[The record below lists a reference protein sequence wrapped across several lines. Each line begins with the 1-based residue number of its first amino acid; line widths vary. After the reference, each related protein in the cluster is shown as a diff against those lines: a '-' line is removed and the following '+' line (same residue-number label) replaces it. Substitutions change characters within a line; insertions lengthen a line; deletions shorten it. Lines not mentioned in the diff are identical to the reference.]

1 MDTPLL
7 IPALGDAEEL
17 TCDVLVIG
25 GGTAGTMAA
34 LTAAERGADVLL
46 LEKAHVRHSGALAMG
61 MDGVNNA
68 VIPGRA
74 EPDDYVAEITRAN
87 DGIVDQSTVRQTATR
102 GFAMVQRLES
112 YGVKFEKDEHG
123 DYAVRQVHRS
133 GSYVLPMPEG
143 KDVKKVLYRQLRR
156 REMRERIRIENR
168 VMPVRVL
175 TSPEDGRALGAVGFN
190 TRTGQFVTVRAGAV
204 VLATGACGRLGLP
217 ASGYLYGT
225 YENPTNAGDGYAMA
239 YHAGAELTGIECF
252 QINPLIKDYN
262 GPACAYVANPFGGYQ
277 VNRHGER
284 FVDSDYWSGQMMAE
298 FAAEVA
304 SDRGP
309 VYLKLS
315 HLPEESISALE
326 SILHSTERPTR
337 GTFHSGRG
345 HDYRTHDIEMHISE
359 IGLCGGH
366 SASGVRVDAHARTT
380 VPRLYAAGDLAC
392 VPHNYMIGAFVFGDL
407 AGSDAARYKAYD
419 GELPTDQ
426 LREAHELIYRPLRN
440 PEGPPQ
446 PQVEYKLRRFVN
458 DYVTPPKS
466 GARLSLA
473 LEAFERMREDI
484 AGMGARTP
492 HELMR
497 CAEVDFIRDCAE
509 MAARASLARTESRWG
524 LYHERLDHPRRDD
537 ASWFHHL
544 DLHKSPS
551 GAMEFTARPVAPYLV
566 PVDEFTP
573 VGGPSRQLGEV
584 HPENVATAG
593 SRDMAPVATGA
604 EAAASVSGD
613 AAAPSTPG
621 TGSAATGSAP
631 EQSSSRRSSSRLLE
645 LVALAE
651 EEPELGA
658 LLPYLTD
665 AAPAVRREA
674 VAVLTETVPPG
685 TGPALAEALRDPSAQ
700 VRAAAASSLRELVET
715 LPSEPAL
722 RDGLAAALAEPDPV
736 VRAAALDVLRAL
748 RLGDAALFAGSLT
761 DADIAVRIEAV
772 RALVSVDAADEL
784 ARAATADPSREVR
797 VTIAKSLATVA
808 AGRLTATPP
817 LRSSGPL
824 GGSGRNPDA
833 GIAPEHDAVHAALA
847 GLVDDPDALVRA
859 AAYGALG
866 TTGCPVPLAARAV
879 AALADPAWQVRAG
892 ATTALSVADPD
903 TAVPV
908 LAKALADPNADV
920 RKSAVLALI
929 KHRASEA
936 ARAALA
942 TATTDSD
949 ADVRAYATRAL

>member
-1 MDTPLL
+1 MTTASLNIPLE
-7 IPALGDAEEL
+7 IPALTDAEEIR
-17 TCDVLVIG
+17 CDVLVIG

-34 LTAAERGADVLL
+34 LTAAEHGADVLL

-102 GFAMVQRLES
+102 GFGMVQRLES

-175 TSPEDGRALGAVGFN
+175 TAEGRAVGAVGFN
-190 TRTGQFVTVRAGAV
+190 TRTGAFVTVRAGAV
-204 VLATGACGRLGLP
+204 ILATGACGRLGLP

-315 HLPEESISALE
+315 HLPEESIASLE

-337 GTFHSGRG
+337 GTFHEGRG

-366 SASGVRVDAHARTT
+366 SASGVRVDDHARTT

-407 AGSDAARYKAYD
+407 AGADASQYTPYE

-426 LREAHELIYRPLRN
+426 LRAAHELIYRPLRN
-440 PEGPPQ
+440 PDGPPQ

-458 DYVTPPKS
+458 DYVAPPKS

-473 LEAFERMREDI
+473 LEHFERMRDDI
-484 AGMGARTP
+484 AAMGAHTP

-497 CAEVDFIRDCAE
+497 CAEVTFIRDCAE

-524 LYHERLDHPRRDD
+524 LYHDRLDHPRRDD
-537 ASWFHHL
+537 DSWFHHL

-566 PVDEFTP
+566 PIDEFTP
-573 VGGPSRQLGEV
+573 VGGPSRHIGEV
-584 HPENVATAG
+584 HPEQVATAG
-593 SRDMAPVATGA
+593 GRDRAPVAVAVEAGVAGA
-604 EAAASVSGD
+604 VEAAVEV
-613 AAAPSTPG
+613 AAEVVNSPA
-621 TGSAATGSAP
+621 
-631 EQSSSRRSSSRLLE
+631 RLLE

-651 EEPELGA
+651 EQPELAA
-658 LLPYLTD
+658 LRPYLTD
-665 AAPAVRREA
+665 PAPAVRREA
-674 VAVLTETVPPG
+674 VAVLTETLPPG
-685 TGPALAEALRDPSAQ
+685 TGPALAEALRDPAPE
-700 VRAAAASSLRELVET
+700 VRAAAAASLRELVET
-715 LPSEPAL
+715 LPPEPAL

-736 VRAAALDVLRAL
+736 VRTASLDVLRAL
-748 RLGDAALFAGSLT
+748 RLGDTELFAGALT
-761 DADIAVRIEAV
+761 DADIPVRIEAV
-772 RALVSVDAADEL
+772 RALVSVDAATEL

-797 VTIAKSLATVA
+797 VTFAKALATVWA
-808 AGRLTATPP
+808 QRPLDAVLDALTRLTE
-817 LRSSGPL
+817 
-824 GGSGRNPDA
+824 DA
-833 GIAPEHDAVHAALA
+833 DV
-847 GLVDDPDALVRA
+847 LVQG

-866 TTGCPVPLAARAV
+866 TTGCPPLLAARAV
-879 AALADPAWQVRAG
+879 TALSDAAWQVRSG
-892 ATTALSVADPD
+892 AATALSAAGPEV
-903 TAVPV
+903 AVPA

-920 RKSAVLALI
+920 RKAAVLALTR
-929 KHRASEA
+929 HSAAED

-942 TATTDSD
+942 TVTADPD
-949 ADVRAYATRAL
+949 ADVRAYAARAL